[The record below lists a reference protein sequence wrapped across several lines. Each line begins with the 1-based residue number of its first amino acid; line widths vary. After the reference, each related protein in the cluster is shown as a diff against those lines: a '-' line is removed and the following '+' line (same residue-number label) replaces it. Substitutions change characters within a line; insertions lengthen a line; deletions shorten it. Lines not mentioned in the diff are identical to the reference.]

1 MNRRTFSREDI
12 DSFHWV
18 KFWGINGQVM
28 YVLSGVILV
37 DMKGSTPNDWWGF
50 AATCTIDIPELPAG
64 SGLRIHYH
72 APFASLNSI
81 YDYNVSNNAGYSV
94 NNFKLEAVDSV
105 ANYGV
110 KQVNLVFE
118 LAARDS
124 DAFIHRVGF
133 NITMTGDL
141 RPLPPVKPCE
151 EEKERVQQLEE
162 AQGRLKNQIEILSGK
177 IETEDDPW
185 RKTQLIQALSQAK
198 HALEQCQQNLIEAR
212 QALTFCEI
220 INAGGFPDTG
230 AIK

>member
-1 MNRRTFSREDI
+1 
-12 DSFHWV
+12 
-18 KFWGINGQVM
+18 
-28 YVLSGVILV
+28 
-37 DMKGSTPNDWWGF
+37 DWWGF

-64 SGLRIHYH
+64 TGLRIHYH

-133 NITMTGDL
+133 NITMTGEL
-141 RPLPPVKPCE
+141 RPLPPVKPCK
-151 EEKERVQQLEE
+151 EEKDKVKELEE
-162 AQGRLKNQIEILSGK
+162 AQERLNNQIEILSGQ
-177 IETEDDPW
+177 IETENDPW
-185 RKTQLIQALSQAK
+185 RKAQLIQALSQAK

-212 QALTFCEI
+212 QALTFCELVH
-220 INAGGFPDTG
+220 TG
-230 AIK
+230 VFTNTGVTK